1 MKAPVMSVCFIPGS
15 PLQPPIV
22 LPRLLVA
29 LELEGEQSSGSQQKI
44 QRIAKIL
51 GRKIEKIIN
60 SAFNFS
66 PPISYKCDL
75 I

>member
-1 MKAPVMSVCFIPGS
+1 MKAPVMSECLTPAS
-15 PLQPPIV
+15 PPQPPIV
-22 LPRLLVA
+22 PPSPLAASEP
-29 LELEGEQSSGSQQKI
+29 EGEQSSGSQQKI
-44 QRIAKIL
+44 QGIAKIL
-51 GRKIEKIIN
+51 GRKMEKIIN